1 MRFPDEAPT
10 PRRRGKGPMKQRD
23 SRQSEEEANNIRKNT
38 EEAAT
43 RNTGETE
50 GEEGNIRTLTGGNK
64 KHNEKKESEWRT
76 QGGHERRRQVEETI
90 RIQTININTFPKRGS
105 AKMTLLK
112 RKWEEADIT

>member
-1 MRFPDEAPT
+1 ML
-10 PRRRGKGPMKQRD
+10 RRGEKREED
-23 SRQSEEEANNIRKNT
+23 RSTRQIYNRQAKANNIRKNT

-64 KHNEKKESEWRT
+64 THNEKKESEWRT

-90 RIQTININTFPKRGS
+90 RI
-105 AKMTLLK
+105 
-112 RKWEEADIT
+112 